1 MRIIIFVRKERRMK
15 KIGIPRGMLYYE
27 NFPFWQEY
35 FEGIGCELVESPKTN
50 KEIMDKGI
58 LSSVDEAC
66 LPVKITHGH
75 VNYLKDKVDYIFL
88 PRFISLHKMEYCC
101 PKILGLPE
109 MIINSIDDLPEIIQ
123 IDINLYRRNE
133 LKNSFQ
139 ELGKSLGVSKEV
151 SNKSFRKALK
161 KLSNYQGW
169 LKEELFPKGY
179 SFKEGNFSILVLGHS
194 YNVYDEFLNMGV
206 LGKLQE
212 RDINIFTAEELDDD
226 IIRKYSNFTN
236 KRIFWTHGRRILGA
250 SKYHL
255 KKATIDGIIYLSSF
269 GCGLDSVLSH
279 FVLKQANLYNVPFM
293 LLTLD
298 EQTGEAGFNTRLEAF
313 LDMMKW
319 RDRNQSH
326 ISTFR

>member
-123 IDINLYRRNE
+123 IDINLYRRN
-133 LKNSFQ
+133 
-139 ELGKSLGVSKEV
+139 
-151 SNKSFRKALK
+151 
-161 KLSNYQGW
+161 
-169 LKEELFPKGY
+169 
-179 SFKEGNFSILVLGHS
+179 
-194 YNVYDEFLNMGV
+194 
-206 LGKLQE
+206 
-212 RDINIFTAEELDDD
+212 
-226 IIRKYSNFTN
+226 
-236 KRIFWTHGRRILGA
+236 
-250 SKYHL
+250 
-255 KKATIDGIIYLSSF
+255 
-269 GCGLDSVLSH
+269 
-279 FVLKQANLYNVPFM
+279 
-293 LLTLD
+293 
-298 EQTGEAGFNTRLEAF
+298 
-313 LDMMKW
+313 
-319 RDRNQSH
+319 
-326 ISTFR
+326 